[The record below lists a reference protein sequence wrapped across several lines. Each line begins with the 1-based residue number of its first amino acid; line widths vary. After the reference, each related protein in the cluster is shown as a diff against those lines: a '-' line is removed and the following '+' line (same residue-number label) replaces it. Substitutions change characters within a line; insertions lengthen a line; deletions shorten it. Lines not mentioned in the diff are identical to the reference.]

1 MLQRRADRIEDTE
14 YVVLSDVHITELVF
28 DAEPGWW
35 EHKRFETRQDPAVCS
50 FMRALEHQRPSCYA
64 RTVLIFNGD
73 TFDFDAVFSGP
84 EGHPVPPEGLPA
96 DVPGS
101 VFKMRR
107 IIDHHPEWVREL
119 ASFLA
124 KGNEVVFVMG
134 NHDRELSFP
143 EVQEVLV
150 RCVSAVAPPG
160 YASVVAERIS
170 FEPWFIHVPGLLYVE
185 HGQQYDSTCSYRDI
199 LYPMIQPDAR
209 HGLELD
215 MSFGSIAARKVLC
228 RVGTINPYNDESFLM
243 SLGGYARHMF
253 RYYFPKK
260 GFVRHYFTG
269 TFTAVR
275 DAWRA
280 RKRALQSPRDT
291 RELYAA
297 YASKHQVDAR
307 FLELLKRLGSVP
319 IADRPRHLIH
329 EMWWDRFLALLIL
342 VSLLG
347 VGISN
352 ASTVAHYLTLVT
364 LLPLFLLVLRTMGRG
379 SMALQERGR
388 WGLVAEE
395 IATHLGVAIVAFGHS
410 HRPERR
416 PLVSGGYYFNLGSW
430 APICDSDR
438 ETTFERARRFL
449 VVRPSDTGV
458 YTAFQ
463 RWSGGEI
470 LRY

>member
-1 MLQRRADRIEDTE
+1 MRENAKQQGSAE
-14 YVVLSDVHITELVF
+14 YVILSDVHLTELVF
-28 DAEPGWW
+28 ESEPGWW
-35 EHKRFETRQDPAVCS
+35 EHKRFETRQDPALCT
-50 FMRALEHQRPSCYA
+50 FMRSLQRQRPA
-64 RTVLIFNGD
+64 AFDRTVLIFNGD

-84 EGHPVPPEGLPA
+84 EDAVVPKEGLPA

-107 IIDHHPEWVREL
+107 ILAHHEEWVREL
-119 ASFLA
+119 AGFLA
-124 KGNEVVFVMG
+124 LGNEVVFVMG

-143 EVQEVLV
+143 EVREVLV
-150 RCVSAVAPPG
+150 QTVSSVAPAG
-160 YASVVAERIS
+160 TAALVAERLS
-170 FEPWFIHVPGLLYVE
+170 FEPWFYHVPGLLYVE

-209 HGLELD
+209 HALELD

-243 SLGGYARHMF
+243 SLGGYARHMM

-260 GFVRHYFTG
+260 GFVRHYFMG
-269 TFTAVR
+269 TVTAVL
-275 DAWRA
+275 DARSA
-280 RKRALQSPRDT
+280 RRRALRRPTDT
-291 RELYAA
+291 TQMYKEYA
-297 YASKHQVDAR
+297 KRHQVDAG
-307 FLELLKRLGSVP
+307 FLSLLKRLGSTP

-342 VSLLG
+342 FSLLG
-347 VGISN
+347 VGIAN
-352 ASTVAHYLTLVT
+352 ASTVAHGLALIA
-364 LLPLFLLVLRTMGRG
+364 LLPLFILVLRTMGRG

-395 IATHLGVAIVAFGHS
+395 IAGHLDVAVVAFGHS

-416 PLVSGGYYFNLGSW
+416 ALVGGGYYFNLGSW
-430 APICDSDR
+430 APICDADR

-449 VVRPSDTGV
+449 VVRPSQYGV
-458 YTAFQ
+458 HTAFQ
-463 RWSGGEI
+463 RWAEGET